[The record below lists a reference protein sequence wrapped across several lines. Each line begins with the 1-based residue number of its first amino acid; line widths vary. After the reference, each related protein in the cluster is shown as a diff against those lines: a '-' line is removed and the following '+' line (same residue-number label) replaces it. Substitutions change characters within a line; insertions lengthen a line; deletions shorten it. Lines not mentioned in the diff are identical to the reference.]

1 MNYESLQT
9 DIAARLAQINTNP
22 SAPIADVQA
31 LPEAESNYKRA
42 AHDRPLITIFY
53 TGSEYGKGN
62 SDYNSISID
71 MVNQEETIGFQ
82 VNIEGKKLYGS
93 TGVYAILNVVQSLL
107 LGFSPDDCEKIHFKR
122 SMLQRD
128 EKDNTLFIFVLE
140 CIVKATIVE
149 DVPPDTSAL
158 ITQINYIL

>member
-1 MNYESLQT
+1 MNYETLQT
-9 DIAARLAQINTNP
+9 DIAARLAEINTNP
-22 SAPIADVQA
+22 AAPIADVMA

-62 SDYNSISID
+62 SDYNSIAID
-71 MVNQEETIGFQ
+71 VVAQEETVGFQ
-82 VNIEGKKLYGS
+82 VNVEGKKLYGS
-93 TGVYAILNVVQSLL
+93 TGLYAILNVVQSLL
-107 LGFSPDDCEKIHFKR
+107 LGFSPTDCEKIHFKR

-140 CIVKATIVE
+140 CIVKATVVE
-149 DVPPDTSAL
+149 DVPTVTGTL
-158 ITQINYIL
+158 ITQINYL

>member
-1 MNYESLQT
+1 MNYETLQT

-53 TGSEYGKGN
+53 TGSDYGKGN
-62 SDYNSISID
+62 SDFNSISTD
-71 MVNQEETIGFQ
+71 VVTQEESIGFQ
-82 VNIEGKKLYGS
+82 VNVEGKKLYGA

-107 LGFSPDDCEKIHFKR
+107 LGFEPTNCDKIHFKR
-122 SMLQRD
+122 SALQRD

-140 CIVKATIVE
+140 CIVKGYAVE
-149 DVPPDTSAL
+149 DAPPDTSAL